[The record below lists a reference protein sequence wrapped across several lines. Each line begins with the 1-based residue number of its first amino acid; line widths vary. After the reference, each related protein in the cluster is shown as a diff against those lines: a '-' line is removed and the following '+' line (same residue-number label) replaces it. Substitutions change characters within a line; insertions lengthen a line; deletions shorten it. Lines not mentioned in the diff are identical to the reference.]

1 MLFDDGL
8 FNLYL
13 KETKKEKV
21 NIHLNTG
28 DIFDGWYQNRPSS
41 IFEQNAVGFDNQMK
55 LAIEKFSKL
64 DAPLYFITG
73 NHSYNTFVRGAGVEA
88 GIYLEDKLNQL
99 GHEAH
104 FLGNA
109 EGDVVFNNSKI
120 KLLHPDGGT
129 AYALSYRPQKIIESI
144 SGGEKPE
151 VLLIGHFHKI
161 EQLFYRNVHCFDGS
175 TKITTN
181 KGNVPIR
188 QIKKGDKVLTH
199 KGRFRKV
206 VQLHNRK
213 CDGNFV
219 KILFRNKDEKTQQIN
234 STPEHPILVIRNKIK
249 QWVKAKEVLETD
261 FILVNWIECKYC
273 KKHLPYWRVSCNE
286 CISKLKH
293 KNKSEYKNFA
303 KGNEH
308 YKKDILPRAKELQQ
322 QGYKVCPIGDVIP
335 DIIAYKDGK
344 LIAIEIENKWI
355 KKGKDTKYDGFDFV
369 DEVRWEIINKG
380 KPFAD
385 YEIDEESGFVIV
397 PVEKTIHFKK
407 RNTKVYNIGVE
418 EDNTYVASNVVV
430 HNCFQTG
437 TLCGQTKFMRGKNIP
452 AHKAFWIL
460 DVYSNKNGGVDKIKT
475 QLYTAYD

>member
-1 MLFDDGL
+1 MDKTNLLFTSIEEVKPSDEQKNIELIAKTGYTHDQLKEIFNAIEKQNKTYTKEYKISRNHVKIGVSGDYHLGNMLFDDGL

-55 LAIEKFSKL
+55 IAIEKFSKL

-120 KLLHPDGGT
+120 KLLHPDGGSS
-129 AYALSYRPQKIIESI
+129 YALSYRPQKIIESL

-161 EQLFYRNVHCFDGS
+161 EQLFYRNVH
-175 TKITTN
+175 T
-181 KGNVPIR
+181 
-188 QIKKGDKVLTH
+188 
-199 KGRFRKV
+199 
-206 VQLHNRK
+206 
-213 CDGNFV
+213 
-219 KILFRNKDEKTQQIN
+219 
-234 STPEHPILVIRNKIK
+234 
-249 QWVKAKEVLETD
+249 
-261 FILVNWIECKYC
+261 
-273 KKHLPYWRVSCNE
+273 
-286 CISKLKH
+286 
-293 KNKSEYKNFA
+293 
-303 KGNEH
+303 
-308 YKKDILPRAKELQQ
+308 
-322 QGYKVCPIGDVIP
+322 
-335 DIIAYKDGK
+335 
-344 LIAIEIENKWI
+344 
-355 KKGKDTKYDGFDFV
+355 
-369 DEVRWEIINKG
+369 
-380 KPFAD
+380 
-385 YEIDEESGFVIV
+385 
-397 PVEKTIHFKK
+397 
-407 RNTKVYNIGVE
+407 
-418 EDNTYVASNVVV
+418 
-430 HNCFQTG
+430 FQTG

-460 DVYSNKNGGVDKIKT
+460 DIYSNKNGGVDKIKT